1 MTTATAFGDDI
12 ATALGTC
19 RNQSQQGGGVGDG
32 GVRLAHGA
40 DQRERRRG
48 VAHSGGGGDRHTR
61 SAAIVAT
68 PHAVGLA
75 AHSGALLALT
85 GSPVHVL
92 VSNAAQDAGGRP
104 FSFFEFALLG
114 VPLLVGTIAIV
125 VLIGSKVLP
134 HRDATTMPPDLSA
147 LAATLARD
155 CDLDVD
161 NPDTLYNRKQ
171 GVAELVIPP
180 RSGLIGKKAFPGM
193 VTESGNL
200 VMLGIQ
206 RDRERLDAGEVVLA
220 AGDALLVRG
229 SWQGLS
235 THLHEDEVLTVDRPD
250 DVRRQVVPVGS
261 GAKQASPC
269 SH

>member
-1 MTTATAFGDDI
+1 
-12 ATALGTC
+12 
-19 RNQSQQGGGVGDG
+19 
-32 GVRLAHGA
+32 
-40 DQRERRRG
+40 
-48 VAHSGGGGDRHTR
+48 
-61 SAAIVAT
+61 
-68 PHAVGLA
+68 
-75 AHSGALLALT
+75 
-85 GSPVHVL
+85 VHVL

-161 NPDTLYNRKQ
+161 NPDTLYSRKQ

-200 VMLGIQ
+200 TRCEYDPYVCA
-206 RDRERLDAGEVVLA
+206 DRETVATVTCHKA
-220 AGDALLVRG
+220 AGPPDALR
-229 SWQGLS
+229 
-235 THLHEDEVLTVDRPD
+235 RPG
-250 DVRRQVVPVGS
+250 VVSCDIAPRS
-261 GAKQASPC
+261 KS
-269 SH
+269 